1 MDLFRRRFHC
11 HYCNTR
17 SSHPRSTPI
26 PSFDCSSCGARNHLD
41 ARGNITDPPPPPPS
55 FSPHPTRSFESFSRP
70 ASILSQPQQ
79 SPPEAPLFCATCQH
93 NQQIFTETLAN
104 YLPDDEDP
112 QYAAYEQR
120 LSQFKKELEERYPQ
134 ICVACAPKV
143 QMRIHGADRMGL
155 TEEMARTRRRER
167 GGGRVGE
174 GRDSW
179 GKWAVRWGLWGVGW
193 VVVWSW
199 GVQVAWHVYAAGGMV
214 VGKGGM
220 RVEEATDGECVRDA
234 MGLRFS
240 GVCEDRLAGYVPAA
254 IMTGLILW
262 WWHHGEAKLYD
273 AHVRYEK
280 IDGKGTHLALSLV
293 TMAVR
298 IVAYRILVRDLR
310 SSGWSWA
317 ELVAAHSVAVLVILV
332 GERLRSNVI
341 KPVKWRLD
349 RKIMPTPDEAD
360 VLGKHAG
367 PAAERHTP
375 QAASNLPF
383 DLSGRRTKPPFPV
396 ESLSLSRTAQPT
408 SLWTSTPGH
417 FPPSPPASD
426 ETFADEDAM
435 DIDPVTPSRQ
445 LRSTLLSNTHQSQ
458 GWDDLRSKLFN
469 IDDSLRQTQPI
480 PQGQSKKLSY
490 QPPTTQSP
498 FRGRLPAAPM
508 SIERRLRNPIS
519 QVPSF
524 QPKHVSQQTNFL
536 DQMKSGLEVNR
547 PFLRPQQQAP
557 SAQAQRRTRSSVLD
571 DDDDDEVHS
580 PAAAR
585 TRGNLELRKS
595 DWCLPQD
602 TAGQATGLEDLLGG
616 ASFRISEEWS
626 GDADQAAKG
635 QAIGDWKLSAGVLG
649 AIVALGAVAGIE
661 GLRRSICLAIV
672 AWMESI
678 GL

>member
-1 MDLFRRRFHC
+1 MALFWRRLHC

-26 PSFDCSSCGARNHLD
+26 PSFDCDSCGARNHLD
-41 ARGNITDPPPPPPS
+41 ARGNITDPPPPPVTLFPS
-55 FSPHPTRSFESFSRP
+55 PKQSFESFSRP
-70 ASILSQPQQ
+70 AAVLSQPQQ
-79 SPPEAPLFCATCQH
+79 AQREETLFCTTCLH
-93 NQQIFTETLAN
+93 NQQIFTETLSN

-112 QYAAYEQR
+112 QYAAYETR
-120 LSQFKKELEERYPQ
+120 LPQFKKELEERYPQ
-134 ICVACAPKV
+134 ICVACAPRV
-143 QMRIHGADRMGL
+143 QMRIHGADRRGL
-155 TEEMARTRRRER
+155 MEEMARTRRRER
-167 GGGRVGE
+167 GGGGVGE

-193 VVVWSW
+193 VVAWSW
-199 GVQVAWHVYAAGGMV
+199 GVQVAWHLYAVGGLLFGEDGTAVM
-214 VGKGGM
+214 
-220 RVEEATDGECVRDA
+220 EPTDKQCVRDA
-234 MGLRFS
+234 LGLSFA
-240 GVCEDRLAGYVPAA
+240 GACEDRLAGYVPSA
-254 IMTGLILW
+254 IMTSLILW

-298 IVAYRILVRDLR
+298 IVAYRILVRDLQ

-317 ELVAAHSVAVLVILV
+317 ELVAAHSATVLVILV
-332 GERLRSNVI
+332 GERLRHNVI
-341 KPVKWRLD
+341 KPRKWRLD
-349 RKIMPTPDEAD
+349 RKIMPTPEEAD
-360 VLGKHAG
+360 ILGQNAG

-375 QAASNLPF
+375 QAASNLAF
-383 DLSGRRTKPPFPV
+383 DWSGRKPKPPFPV
-396 ESLSLSRTAQPT
+396 EALSRSRAAQPN

-417 FPPSPPASD
+417 FPPSPPTSD
-426 ETFADEDAM
+426 ETFADDDAM

-445 LRSTLLSNTHQSQ
+445 LRSTLASNAHQSQ
-458 GWDDLRSKLFN
+458 GWDDLRSNLFN
-469 IDDSLRQTQPI
+469 IDDSLRQNQQV
-480 PQGQSKKLSY
+480 PQEQSKKLSY

-508 SIERRLRNPIS
+508 SMERRLRNPVS

-524 QPKHVSQQTNFL
+524 QPKHVSHQSNFL

-547 PFLRPQQQAP
+547 PFLRPQQQAVSSQP
-557 SAQAQRRTRSSVLD
+557 QQRTRSSMLEDV
-571 DDDDDEVHS
+571 DDEAQS

-595 DWCLPQD
+595 NWHLPQD
-602 TAGQATGLEDLLGG
+602 TAGQATGLEELLGG
-616 ASFRISEEWS
+616 ASFRISEEKS
-626 GDADQAAKG
+626 AEAAQAAKVQTG
-635 QAIGDWKLSAGVLG
+635 GDWKVSVGVVG
-649 AIVALGAVAGIE
+649 AMVALGAVAGIE
-661 GLRRSICLAIV
+661 GVRRPICLAIV

>member
-1 MDLFRRRFHC
+1 MDLFRRRLYC

-79 SPPEAPLFCATCQH
+79 SPPETPLFCATCQH

-104 YLPDDEDP
+104 YLPDDADP

-120 LSQFKKELEERYPQ
+120 LPQFKKELEARYPQ
-134 ICVACAPKV
+134 ICVACAPRV

-179 GKWAVRWGLWGVGW
+179 AKC
-193 VVVWSW
+193 
-199 GVQVAWHVYAAGGMV
+199 AA
-214 VGKGGM
+214 
-220 RVEEATDGECVRDA
+220 
-234 MGLRFS
+234 
-240 GVCEDRLAGYVPAA
+240 RLAGYVPVA
-254 IMTGLILW
+254 IITGLILW
-262 WWHHGEAKLYD
+262 WWHHDEAKLYD

-298 IVAYRILVRDLR
+298 TVAYRILVRDLQ

-317 ELVAAHSVAVLVILV
+317 ELVAAHSAAVVIILV
-332 GERLRSNVI
+332 GERLRSTVT
-341 KPVKWRLD
+341 KPRKWRLD

-360 VLGKHAG
+360 VLGQNAG
-367 PAAERHTP
+367 PAAERQTL
-375 QAASNLPF
+375 QAASSLPF
-383 DLSGRRTKPPFPV
+383 DWSGRKPKPPFPV
-396 ESLSLSRTAQPT
+396 EALSRSRAAQPN
-408 SLWTSTPGH
+408 SLWSSTPGH

-435 DIDPVTPSRQ
+435 DIDPITPSRQ
-445 LRSTLLSNTHQSQ
+445 LRSTLSSNAHHSQ
-458 GWDDLRSKLFN
+458 GWNDLRSNVFD
-469 IDDSLRQTQPI
+469 IDNSQLQNQQI
-480 PQGQSKKLSY
+480 PHQQSKKLSY

-508 SIERRLRNPIS
+508 SMERRLRNPVS

-524 QPKHVSQQTNFL
+524 QPKHVSQQSNFL

-547 PFLRPQQQAP
+547 PFLRPQQQAASSRP
-557 SAQAQRRTRSSVLD
+557 QQRTRAAVL

-580 PAAAR
+580 PAVAR

-616 ASFRISEEWS
+616 ASFRISEEKS
-626 GDADQAAKG
+626 GDTIQAANG
-635 QAIGDWKLSAGVLG
+635 QSGGDWKLSVGIVSAM
-649 AIVALGAVAGIE
+649 VALGAIAGIE
-661 GLRRSICLAIV
+661 GLRRPICLAIV
-672 AWMESI
+672 AAMESI
-678 GL
+678 GM